1 MSIEDKI
8 NFIFWYAACQTI
20 MVILAGVL
28 KLLSNYLEKKA
39 ND

>member
-20 MVILAGVL
+20 MVLLAGLL
-28 KLLSNYLEKKA
+28 KAISNYLENKA
-39 ND
+39 NE